1 MNMNSYVEKK
11 GMVVAND
18 TDKLYQYLKIL
29 GDKSKYSIVKNL
41 MDGEICVCDLAEH
54 IGMEQTLMSHH
65 LRTLRAAGLV
75 RSRKVGKWIHYS
87 LDKDAMNEVNVL
99 LQAFLSEKNI
109 SDKTCD
115 SHDICCQ
122 VTKEEL

>member
-1 MNMNSYVEKK
+1 
-11 GMVVAND
+11 MVVAND

-29 GDKSKYSIVKNL
+29 GDKSKYTIVKNL
-41 MDGEICVCDLAEH
+41 MDGEICVCDLAEQ

-87 LDKDAMNEVNVL
+87 LDKETTNEIGVL
-99 LQAFLSEKNI
+99 VQAFLSESNI
-109 SDKTCD
+109 SDKACD
-115 SHDICCQ
+115 SHGICCQ
-122 VTKEEL
+122 TNQDEL